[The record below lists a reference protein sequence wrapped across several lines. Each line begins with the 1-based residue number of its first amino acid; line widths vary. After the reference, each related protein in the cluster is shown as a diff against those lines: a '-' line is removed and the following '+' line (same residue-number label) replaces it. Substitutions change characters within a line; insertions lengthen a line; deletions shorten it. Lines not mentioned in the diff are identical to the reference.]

1 MSSVAQMVERI
12 RRWLRSREGRLVL
25 IGAVAGVMV
34 TGTAFAQDP
43 HAAPPPAATTAEPAH
58 PVVADPH
65 GGPVAPPHG
74 QTPPGVAAPQGTTD
88 PHAAPHAPGAGSAEH
103 GGEHAVHHPEPFNF
117 ADINRYQAEKEKAAR
132 GEKDA
137 HGNPIV
143 PVTPYAYLLVNA
155 AILFYIYYRAGKKPI
170 VDGLQARHDA
180 VAKELQEA
188 ARIKAEAE
196 AQAQEYADKLE
207 KLEEEL
213 ERIKADTIKA
223 GEADRERI
231 IREAEEKAERMKK
244 DAQFLL
250 DQELKQLRNDMI
262 VFTAEAAVAAAESVL
277 RSKVTSADHDR
288 LADEYLKDV
297 SKPAGGV
304 S

>member
-1 MSSVAQMVERI
+1 MLARI
-12 RRWLRSREGRLVL
+12 KRWLRSRHGRMILV
-25 IGAVAGVMV
+25 GAVAGV
-34 TGTAFAQDP
+34 TIAGTALAKDPHADP
-43 HAAPPPAATTAEPAH
+43 HAAPPPAAAAPAAH
-58 PVVADPH
+58 PGQAAQAEHAAGPH
-65 GGPVAPPHG
+65 GSA
-74 QTPPGVAAPQGTTD
+74 
-88 PHAAPHAPGAGSAEH
+88 SAEH
-103 GGEHAVHHPEPFNF
+103 GGAHAVHHPEPFNF
-117 ADINRYQAEKEKAAR
+117 ADTTRYQLEKEKAAK

-143 PVTPYAYLLVNA
+143 PVTPYAYLLINA
-155 AILFYIYYRAGKKPI
+155 AILFLIYYRVGKKP
-170 VDGLQARHDA
+170 VMDGLQARHDA

-196 AQAQEYADKLE
+196 AQAAEYSDKLE
-207 KLEEEL
+207 RLEEEL

-223 GEADRERI
+223 GEADRARI

-262 VFTAEAAVAAAESVL
+262 AFTAQAAVAAAESVL
-277 RSKVTSADHDR
+277 KSRITPADQER
-288 LADEYLKDV
+288 LADDFLKDV